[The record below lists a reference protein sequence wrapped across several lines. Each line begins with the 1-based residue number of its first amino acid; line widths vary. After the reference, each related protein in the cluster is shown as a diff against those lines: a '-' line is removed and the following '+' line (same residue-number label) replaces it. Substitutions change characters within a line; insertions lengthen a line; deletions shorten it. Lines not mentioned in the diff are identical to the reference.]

1 MKEVNYT
8 NQIRFL
14 LTKTNVLID
23 LRYDNSKGITHAVK
37 THQLK
42 MYKPITNI
50 DGSEALE
57 EMPSYYSESDEMNQK
72 AIELIYMDRRGK
84 LSEGMTM

>member
-42 MYKPITNI
+42 MYKTITNI
-50 DGSEALE
+50 DGSEDLE
-57 EMPSYYSESDEMNQK
+57 
-72 AIELIYMDRRGK
+72 
-84 LSEGMTM
+84 